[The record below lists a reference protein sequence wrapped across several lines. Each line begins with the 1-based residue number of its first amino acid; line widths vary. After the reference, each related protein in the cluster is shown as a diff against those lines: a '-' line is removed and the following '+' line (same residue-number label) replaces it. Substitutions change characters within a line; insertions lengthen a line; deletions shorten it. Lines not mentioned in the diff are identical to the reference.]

1 MGYIFNVN
9 KALKD
14 YGYNGQFKDSL
25 KTVLNQITKDK
36 NITNVKEAAYLLAT
50 AEVESGYSL
59 QRWES
64 DYTCKDS
71 QGKSMKGRSYKELPN
86 KQPCQRALDYYRSTD
101 GKSNYYNKGTDKRG
115 LPYFGRGLIQLTGQ
129 GNYETYGDI
138 IGQDLVNNADKAL
151 EPKNSY
157 KIASTFLNR
166 KSGSSKTS
174 VFEYVNKGDFATA
187 RKRVKGSSEGWED
200 VKNKYD
206 EWLYILQNNQ
216 LKFKKR
222 NLIIIG
228 SSAILVGLIMLI
240 ILRKK

>member
-50 AEVESGYSL
+50 ADAESGYSL

-71 QGKSMKGRSYKELPN
+71 QGKSMKGRSYTELPN
-86 KQPCQRALDYYRSTD
+86 NQPCQRALDYYRSTN
-101 GKSNYYNKGTDKRG
+101 GKSNYYTKGTDKRG
-115 LPYFGRGLIQLTGQ
+115 LPYFGRGLIQLTSE
-129 GNYETYGDI
+129 GNYKTYGDL
-138 IGQDLVNNADKAL
+138 IGEDLVNNADKAL

-157 KIASTFLNR
+157 KITSAYLNR
-166 KSGSSKTS
+166 KRGSAKKS
-174 VFEYVNKGDFATA
+174 VYDYVNEGDFATA
-187 RKRVKGSSEGWED
+187 RARVKGRSSGWEG
-200 VKNKYD
+200 VKNKYNK
-206 EWLYILQNNQ
+206 WLYILEKTHTKIN
-216 LKFKKR
+216 KR
-222 NLIIIG
+222 TVLFI
-228 SSAILVGLIMLI
+228 SASLVIMGVVMLI